1 MNQKNWKSQR
11 TISDFPQIS
20 YADRTLDAD
29 SKKLNFIE
37 IGWGFAKL
45 WTIQNDYFLWSMNY
59 EA

>member
-37 IGWGFAKL
+37 IG
-45 WTIQNDYFLWSMNY
+45 
-59 EA
+59 